1 MVSEKPIG
9 SHDFLEHTMDY
20 RIIQPAGTL
29 FGYMPKTDNK
39 QHMLKYRDIR
49 VMEYKIV
56 VCSS

>member
-1 MVSEKPIG
+1 
-9 SHDFLEHTMDY
+9 MDY
-20 RIIQPAGTL
+20 GIIQPAGTL